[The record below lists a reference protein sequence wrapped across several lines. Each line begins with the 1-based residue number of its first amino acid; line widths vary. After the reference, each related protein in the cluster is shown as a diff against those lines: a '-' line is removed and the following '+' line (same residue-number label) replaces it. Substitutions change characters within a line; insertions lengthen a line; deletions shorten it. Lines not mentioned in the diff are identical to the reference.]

1 MWIALFGRQCLSLIG
16 SRSQGVS
23 LSLTINCAALDKEDF
38 ARNYSIDTAEIEYNN
53 NAVLFLV
60 ESV

>member
-1 MWIALFGRQCLSLIG
+1 MSLIG
-16 SRSQGVS
+16 SRPQGVS
-23 LSLTINCAALDKEDF
+23 LSLAINCASLDKEDF

-60 ESV
+60 ESVVQ

>member
-1 MWIALFGRQCLSLIG
+1 MFVIDWVTFARRFILSLA
-16 SRSQGVS
+16 
-23 LSLTINCAALDKEDF
+23 INCVSLDKEDF

-60 ESV
+60 ESVVQ